1 MGLGSGR
8 ALLEFPGSVETFDV
22 RSLAPDVA
30 LLANLGAVQL
40 NKGYGLA
47 ECRRLVET
55 LHADAIALHLN
66 PLQEALQPE
75 GDSCFS
81 GLLDRIAD
89 LCNRA
94 GFPIVIKEVGWGIGA
109 DDVRALFDAGVSAI
123 DLAGAGGTSW
133 SEVERYRIGEPWR
146 ARVAG
151 AFASW
156 GIPTARAL
164 VDARAVAPSETLIAS
179 GGIRSG
185 LDVAKALALGAD
197 LVGIAGSIPA
207 RRRRKPRN
215 GARPRSRVGRNA
227 ARRDVLRWRA
237 YAGRPPRH
245 ARASLTLSGVE
256 G

>member
-94 GFPIVIKEVGWGIGA
+94 GFPIVIKEVGSGN
-109 DDVRALFDAGVSAI
+109 
-123 DLAGAGGTSW
+123 W
-133 SEVERYRIGEPWR
+133 SR
-146 ARVAG
+146 
-151 AFASW
+151 
-156 GIPTARAL
+156 
-164 VDARAVAPSETLIAS
+164 
-179 GGIRSG
+179 
-185 LDVAKALALGAD
+185 
-197 LVGIAGSIPA
+197 
-207 RRRRKPRN
+207 
-215 GARPRSRVGRNA
+215 
-227 ARRDVLRWRA
+227 
-237 YAGRPPRH
+237 
-245 ARASLTLSGVE
+245 
-256 G
+256 